1 MQTVMTILGTR
12 PEIIRLSKIMPLLDK
27 HCKHI
32 IVNTMQNY
40 DFNMNRVFF
49 EELRLREPD
58 IHFNLK
64 GASLG
69 AQIGTMFCDIEKVF
83 KEYKPDAVLI
93 LGDTNSGL
101 CAIVAERMGIPV
113 YHMEA
118 GNRCFDNSVP
128 EEVNRKVIDAIASYN
143 LPYVFGSREN
153 LLVEGVDKRRIFT
166 CGNPIAEVLEDYR
179 YKIKAKENEVLDSL
193 DIKKGEYFLAT
204 FHRAE
209 TVDIK
214 ARLLMLLQGLR
225 RIGEKYELP
234 IICSIHP
241 RTRVKLD
248 ALKLDLGQFIKLS
261 EPFGFFDFV
270 NLEKNAK
277 CILTDSGTVSE
288 EACLMNVPCVIV
300 RDVTERPELLR
311 CGSAML
317 SGVDTQSMVACTELM
332 EGRTEWCPP
341 EGYTDGDVSQK
352 VVQFILGGNH
362 EK

>member
-27 HCKHI
+27 HCNHI

-40 DFNMNRVFF
+40 DYKLNDVFF
-49 EELRLREPD
+49 EELRLRKPDVQLDTKSNSFGEQIGVMFREIEIAFKKYEPD
-58 IHFNLK
+58 
-64 GASLG
+64 S
-69 AQIGTMFCDIEKVF
+69 
-83 KEYKPDAVLI
+83 VLI

-128 EEVNRKVIDAIASYN
+128 EEVNRKAIDAISSYN
-143 LPYVFGSREN
+143 LPYVNGSREN
-153 LLVEGVDKRRIFT
+153 LLAEGVDKRRIFL

-179 YKIKAKENEVLDSL
+179 YKIKAKESVIMESL
-193 DIKKGEYFLAT
+193 EIKKHEYFLAT

-209 TVDIK
+209 TVDVK
-214 ARLLMLLQGLR
+214 ARLITLLQGLK
-225 RIGEKYELP
+225 RIGEKNSLP
-234 IICSIHP
+234 VICSVHP
-241 RTRVKLD
+241 RTRARLD
-248 ALKLDLGQFIKLS
+248 GLKLDLGKFIKLS

-270 NLEKNAK
+270 CLERNAK

-300 RDVTERPELLR
+300 RDVTERPELIR

-317 SGVDTQSMVACTELM
+317 SGVHVKGIEDCTKLMQGRSRWYPPSGYAC
-332 EGRTEWCPP
+332 
-341 EGYTDGDVSQK
+341 DDVSQK